1 MESLLLCALPYHGTN
16 EFVRLVQTLALG
28 STKQGGWMWL
38 APIQTSGAA
47 LPREVLVK
55 RCVNDAVGY
64 ARKPWAT
71 SSSSLPPVSN
81 MGVSLAL
88 AGGWRALPDACCTS
102 SCRRTGIDSAITPTV
117 PT

>member
-1 MESLLLCALPYHGTN
+1 MLLDRVNEFNVESLLLCALPYHGTN

-55 RCVNDAVGY
+55 RCVNDAVGCPGGDSGFRSCCLKS
-64 ARKPWAT
+64 ASWA
-71 SSSSLPPVSN
+71 
-81 MGVSLAL
+81 
-88 AGGWRALPDACCTS
+88 
-102 SCRRTGIDSAITPTV
+102 SA
-117 PT
+117 

>member
-64 ARKPWAT
+64 ARKGLGNFEFLPA
-71 SSSSLPPVSN
+71 SSQQYGRELSI
-81 MGVSLAL
+81 GRRLAC
-88 AGGWRALPDACCTS
+88 AP
-102 SCRRTGIDSAITPTV
+102 RRLLHQLLQTHRH
-117 PT
+117 